1 MNIWKNKNNF
11 LYLSILLTFLII
23 AYYHLSKGP
32 IMSLDSNQFSGW
44 ADDLI
49 KMNLNLYKY
58 YAQNSFIVSN
68 FFYTVP
74 IIFIAIFKFFFG
86 SEWQNAFLILNLILL
101 FSSLIIFT
109 KSLLILEVR
118 PIVISLT
125 MPILVMSVDLLI
137 WPRYVLSDMI
147 FTFLVI
153 LATYVV
159 IKGIIK
165 NKIHYLILFF
175 IMLLILLTRPSSI
188 PIIFGIFSYLVIS
201 RFQIYKRPK
210 IILLITLVLFII
222 TPIIFTILY
231 YLIEYTFSDSKQ
243 LVFLIE
249 MVKIGMIIHDRPDTW
264 VPSPNTFIDVT
275 NIYFLRLINFF
286 NPYAISFSKI
296 HIILNSFQTFFI
308 FFSLLIWSFI
318 GGNEKSKDKAILFI
332 LLLSFS
338 VSAFHSFTLID
349 YDWRYRFPIILPLL
363 MIFSMTMEIVL
374 KRIGDNRV

>member
-49 KMNLNLYKY
+49 KMNLNLYEY

-201 RFQIYKRPK
+201 RLQIYKRPK

-318 GGNEKSKDKAILFI
+318 GGNEKSTDKAILFI

>member
-49 KMNLNLYKY
+49 KMNLNLYEY

-201 RFQIYKRPK
+201 RLQIYKRPK
-210 IILLITLVLFII
+210 IILLVTLVLFII

-318 GGNEKSKDKAILFI
+318 GGNEKSTDKAILFI

>member
-201 RFQIYKRPK
+201 RLEIYKRPK